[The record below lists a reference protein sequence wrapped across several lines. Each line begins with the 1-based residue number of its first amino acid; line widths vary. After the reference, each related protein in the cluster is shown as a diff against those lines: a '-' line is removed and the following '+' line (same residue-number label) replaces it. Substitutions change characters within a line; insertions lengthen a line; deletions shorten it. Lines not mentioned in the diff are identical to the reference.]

1 MKIPSCALS
10 QFCVLLTERRLKLE
24 KLAPCGVNALGP
36 LRLKNI
42 YSLSLLASLSLS
54 PIIVSAQ
61 QSIETGLITIES
73 DKQTADNSIGV
84 VTAQGNV
91 RLVHVD
97 RGIVATGRQAQYFM
111 KEERIVLSGDVD
123 IVQKNGDLLQAD
135 RIVYSLVDERALAT
149 PSENQQVFSQWSFG
163 GNDDDSTPVIP

>member
-1 MKIPSCALS
+1 M
-10 QFCVLLTERRLKLE
+10 
-24 KLAPCGVNALGP
+24 NALEP

-42 YSLSLLASLSLS
+42 YSLSLLVSLSLS

-61 QSIETGLITIES
+61 QSVETGLITIES
-73 DKQTADNSIGV
+73 DQQTADNSIGV

-149 PSENQQVFSQWSFG
+149 PSENEQVFSQWSFG
-163 GNDDDSTPVIP
+163 ADADDSTQVIP

>member
-1 MKIPSCALS
+1 M
-10 QFCVLLTERRLKLE
+10 
-24 KLAPCGVNALGP
+24 NALGP

-42 YSLSLLASLSLS
+42 YSLSLLVSLSLS
-54 PIIVSAQ
+54 PVILSAQ

-73 DKQTADNSIGV
+73 DQQTADNSIGV

-149 PSENQQVFSQWSFG
+149 PSENEQVFSQWSFG
-163 GNDDDSTPVIP
+163 ADTDDSTPVIP

>member
-1 MKIPSCALS
+1 MID
-10 QFCVLLTERRLKLE
+10 
-24 KLAPCGVNALGP
+24 LGP

-42 YSLSLLASLSLS
+42 NSLSLIASLLLCSA
-54 PIIVSAQ
+54 VVNAQ
-61 QSIETGLITIES
+61 QSTETGLITIES
-73 DKQTADNSIGV
+73 DQQTADNSIGV
-84 VTAQGNV
+84 VTAQGYV

-135 RIVYSLVDERALAT
+135 KIVYSLADERALAT
-149 PSENQQVFSQWSFG
+149 PSEDQQVFSQWSFG
-163 GNDDDSTPVIP
+163 GDDDSTPVIP

>member
-1 MKIPSCALS
+1 M
-10 QFCVLLTERRLKLE
+10 
-24 KLAPCGVNALGP
+24 NALGP

-54 PIIVSAQ
+54 PVIVSAQ

-73 DKQTADNSIGV
+73 DQQTADNSIGV

-149 PSENQQVFSQWSFG
+149 PSENEQVFSQWSFG
-163 GNDDDSTPVIP
+163 ADADGSTPVIP

>member
-1 MKIPSCALS
+1 MQCPCFAGCRLNKVKII
-10 QFCVLLTERRLKLE
+10 
-24 KLAPCGVNALGP
+24 KLAASGVIALEP

-42 YSLSLLASLSLS
+42 YSLSLMASLMLCSG
-54 PIIVSAQ
+54 IVNAQ
-61 QSIETGLITIES
+61 QSTETGLITIES
-73 DKQTADNSIGV
+73 DQQTADNSIGV

-97 RGIVATGRQAQYFM
+97 RGIVATGRQAQYFL

-135 RIVYSLVDERALAT
+135 RIVYSLADERALAT
-149 PSENQQVFSQWSFG
+149 PSEDQQVFSQWSFG
-163 GNDDDSTPVIP
+163 GDADDSTPVIP

>member
-1 MKIPSCALS
+1 M
-10 QFCVLLTERRLKLE
+10 
-24 KLAPCGVNALGP
+24 NALGP
-36 LRLKNI
+36 LRLKKI
-42 YSLSLLASLSLS
+42 YSLSLLALLSLS

-73 DKQTADNSIGV
+73 DQQTADNSIGV

-111 KEERIVLSGDVD
+111 KEERIVLSGEVD

-135 RIVYSLVDERALAT
+135 RIVYSLVEERALAT

-163 GNDDDSTPVIP
+163 TDVDDSTPVIP

>member
-1 MKIPSCALS
+1 M
-10 QFCVLLTERRLKLE
+10 
-24 KLAPCGVNALGP
+24 NALGP
-36 LRLKNI
+36 LQLKNI
-42 YSLSLLASLSLS
+42 CSLIILASLSLV
-54 PIIVSAQ
+54 PIIVRAQ
-61 QSIETGLITIES
+61 QSTETGLITIES
-73 DKQTADNSIGV
+73 DQQTADNSIGI

-91 RLVHVD
+91 RLIHID
-97 RGIVATGRQAQYFM
+97 RGIVATSRQAQYFI

-163 GNDDDSTPVIP
+163 IDADDSTQVIP

>member
-1 MKIPSCALS
+1 M
-10 QFCVLLTERRLKLE
+10 
-24 KLAPCGVNALGP
+24 NALGP

-42 YSLSLLASLSLS
+42 YSLSLLASLSLY
-54 PIIVSAQ
+54 PVIISAQ

-73 DKQTADNSIGV
+73 DQQTSDNSIGV

-123 IVQKNGDLLQAD
+123 IVQKNGDLLQAG

-149 PSENQQVFSQWSFG
+149 PSENEQVFSQWSFG
-163 GNDDDSTPVIP
+163 ADTDDSTLVIP

>member
-1 MKIPSCALS
+1 MQCPYFAGC
-10 QFCVLLTERRLKLE
+10 RLK
-24 KLAPCGVNALGP
+24 KVKIRNLAASGVIALGP

-42 YSLSLLASLSLS
+42 YSLSLMASLSLCS
-54 PIIVSAQ
+54 AIVNAQ
-61 QSIETGLITIES
+61 QSTETGLITIES
-73 DKQTADNSIGV
+73 DQQTADNSIGV

-135 RIVYSLVDERALAT
+135 KIVYSLADERALAT

>member
-1 MKIPSCALS
+1 MKY
-10 QFCVLLTERRLKLE
+10 
-24 KLAPCGVNALGP
+24 
-36 LRLKNI
+36 I

-54 PIIVSAQ
+54 PIIVSAE
-61 QSIETGLITIES
+61 QSVETGLITIES
-73 DKQTADNSIGV
+73 DQQTADNSIGV

-149 PSENQQVFSQWSFG
+149 PSENEQVFSQWSFG
-163 GNDDDSTPVIP
+163 ADADDSTPVIP

>member
-1 MKIPSCALS
+1 M
-10 QFCVLLTERRLKLE
+10 
-24 KLAPCGVNALGP
+24 NALGP

>member
-1 MKIPSCALS
+1 M
-10 QFCVLLTERRLKLE
+10 
-24 KLAPCGVNALGP
+24 NALGP

-73 DKQTADNSIGV
+73 DQQTADNLIGV

-111 KEERIVLSGDVD
+111 KEERIVLSGEVD

-149 PSENQQVFSQWSFG
+149 PSENEQVFSQWSLG
-163 GNDDDSTPVIP
+163 TGVDDSTPVIP

>member
-1 MKIPSCALS
+1 MID
-10 QFCVLLTERRLKLE
+10 
-24 KLAPCGVNALGP
+24 LGP

-42 YSLSLLASLSLS
+42 NSLSLIASLLLCSA
-54 PIIVSAQ
+54 VVNAQ
-61 QSIETGLITIES
+61 QSTETGLITIES
-73 DKQTADNSIGV
+73 DQQTADNSIGV

-135 RIVYSLVDERALAT
+135 KIVYSLVDERALAT
-149 PSENQQVFSQWSFG
+149 PSEDQQVFSQWSFG

>member
-1 MKIPSCALS
+1 
-10 QFCVLLTERRLKLE
+10 
-24 KLAPCGVNALGP
+24 
-36 LRLKNI
+36 LKNI

-61 QSIETGLITIES
+61 QSVETGLITIES
-73 DKQTADNSIGV
+73 DQQTADNSIGV

-97 RGIVATGRQAQYFM
+97 RGIVATSRQARYFM
-111 KEERIVLSGDVD
+111 KEERIILSGDVD

-135 RIVYSLVDERALAT
+135 RIVYSLLDERALAT
-149 PSENQQVFSQWSFG
+149 PSENEQVFSQWSFG
-163 GNDDDSTPVIP
+163 ADADDSTPVIP

>member
-1 MKIPSCALS
+1 M
-10 QFCVLLTERRLKLE
+10 
-24 KLAPCGVNALGP
+24 NALGP

-42 YSLSLLASLSLS
+42 YSISLLASLSLS
-54 PIIVSAQ
+54 PIIVSAE
-61 QSIETGLITIES
+61 QSVETGLITIES
-73 DKQTADNSIGV
+73 DQQTADNSIGV

-149 PSENQQVFSQWSFG
+149 PSENEQVFSQWSFG
-163 GNDDDSTPVIP
+163 TDADDSTQVIP

>member
-1 MKIPSCALS
+1 MID
-10 QFCVLLTERRLKLE
+10 
-24 KLAPCGVNALGP
+24 LGP
-36 LRLKNI
+36 LRLTNM
-42 YSLSLLASLSLS
+42 YSLSLIASLLLCSA
-54 PIIVSAQ
+54 VVNAQ
-61 QSIETGLITIES
+61 QSTETGLITIES
-73 DKQTADNSIGV
+73 DQQTADNSIGV

-135 RIVYSLVDERALAT
+135 KIVYSLADERALAT
-149 PSENQQVFSQWSFG
+149 PSEDQQVFSQWSFG
-163 GNDDDSTPVIP
+163 GDDDSTPVIP

>member
-1 MKIPSCALS
+1 M
-10 QFCVLLTERRLKLE
+10 
-24 KLAPCGVNALGP
+24 
-36 LRLKNI
+36 
-42 YSLSLLASLSLS
+42 ASLSLCS
-54 PIIVSAQ
+54 AIVNAQ
-61 QSIETGLITIES
+61 QSTETGLITIES
-73 DKQTADNSIGV
+73 DQQTADNSIGV

-135 RIVYSLVDERALAT
+135 KIVYSLADERAWRRHLRINRCSVNGVLVVMMMIQ
-149 PSENQQVFSQWSFG
+149 PL
-163 GNDDDSTPVIP
+163 

>member
-1 MKIPSCALS
+1 M
-10 QFCVLLTERRLKLE
+10 
-24 KLAPCGVNALGP
+24 NALGP

-61 QSIETGLITIES
+61 QSVETGLITIES
-73 DKQTADNSIGV
+73 DQQTADNSIGV

-149 PSENQQVFSQWSFG
+149 PSENEQVFSQWSFG
-163 GNDDDSTPVIP
+163 TDTDDSTQVIP

>member
-1 MKIPSCALS
+1 MAL
-10 QFCVLLTERRLKLE
+10 
-24 KLAPCGVNALGP
+24 
-36 LRLKNI
+36 
-42 YSLSLLASLSLS
+42 LSLCSV
-54 PIIVSAQ
+54 IVNAQ
-61 QSIETGLITIES
+61 QSTETGLITIES
-73 DKQTADNSIGV
+73 DQQTADNSIGV

-135 RIVYSLVDERALAT
+135 KIVYSLVDERALAT
-149 PSENQQVFSQWSFG
+149 PSEDQQVFSQWSFG

>member
-1 MKIPSCALS
+1 M
-10 QFCVLLTERRLKLE
+10 
-24 KLAPCGVNALGP
+24 NALGP

-73 DKQTADNSIGV
+73 DQQTADNSIGV

-111 KEERIVLSGDVD
+111 KEERIVLSGEVD

-149 PSENQQVFSQWSFG
+149 PSENEQVFSQWSFG
-163 GNDDDSTPVIP
+163 ADADDSTQVIP

>member
-111 KEERIVLSGDVD
+111 TEERSVLSGDVET
-123 IVQKNGDLLQAD
+123 VQKNGDLLHAD

>member
-1 MKIPSCALS
+1 M
-10 QFCVLLTERRLKLE
+10 
-24 KLAPCGVNALGP
+24 NALGP

-54 PIIVSAQ
+54 PLIVSAQ
-61 QSIETGLITIES
+61 QSVETGLITIES
-73 DKQTADNSIGV
+73 DHQTADNSIGV

-149 PSENQQVFSQWSFG
+149 PSENEQVFSQWSFG
-163 GNDDDSTPVIP
+163 ADADDSTPVIP

>member
-1 MKIPSCALS
+1 M
-10 QFCVLLTERRLKLE
+10 
-24 KLAPCGVNALGP
+24 NALGP

-61 QSIETGLITIES
+61 QSFETGLITIES

-149 PSENQQVFSQWSFG
+149 PSENEQVFSQWSFG
-163 GNDDDSTPVIP
+163 VDTDDSTPVIP

>member
-1 MKIPSCALS
+1 MALLS
-10 QFCVLLTERRLKLE
+10 FCSVI
-24 KLAPCGVNALGP
+24 VN
-36 LRLKNI
+36 
-42 YSLSLLASLSLS
+42 
-54 PIIVSAQ
+54 AQ
-61 QSIETGLITIES
+61 QSTETGLITIES
-73 DKQTADNSIGV
+73 DQQTADNSIGV

-135 RIVYSLVDERALAT
+135 KIVYSLVDERALAT
-149 PSENQQVFSQWSFG
+149 PSEDQQVFSQWSFG

>member
-1 MKIPSCALS
+1 MI
-10 QFCVLLTERRLKLE
+10 
-24 KLAPCGVNALGP
+24 ALGP

-42 YSLSLLASLSLS
+42 YSLSLMASLSLCS
-54 PIIVSAQ
+54 AIVNAQ
-61 QSIETGLITIES
+61 QSTETGLITIES
-73 DKQTADNSIGV
+73 DQQTADNSIGV

-163 GNDDDSTPVIP
+163 SDTDNANPVMP

>member
-1 MKIPSCALS
+1 M
-10 QFCVLLTERRLKLE
+10 
-24 KLAPCGVNALGP
+24 NALGP

-73 DKQTADNSIGV
+73 DQQTADNSIGV

-149 PSENQQVFSQWSFG
+149 PSENEQVFSQWSFG
-163 GNDDDSTPVIP
+163 TDEDDSTQVIP

>member
-1 MKIPSCALS
+1 MID
-10 QFCVLLTERRLKLE
+10 
-24 KLAPCGVNALGP
+24 LGP

-42 YSLSLLASLSLS
+42 YSLSLMALLSLCS
-54 PIIVSAQ
+54 VIVNAQ
-61 QSIETGLITIES
+61 QSTETGLITIES
-73 DKQTADNSIGV
+73 DQQTADNSICV

-135 RIVYSLVDERALAT
+135 KIVYSLADERALAT
-149 PSENQQVFSQWSFG
+149 PSEDQQVFSQWSFG
-163 GNDDDSTPVIP
+163 GDDDSTPVIP